1 MPQARAICKAS
12 TSATPRCIMRR
23 MRPREETITVGG
35 IGVHTWIGG
44 QGDPLLVLH
53 GAGGNR
59 GWTRWLDLVSERFT
73 VWAPTHPGFG
83 RSGDA
88 DWMDGID
95 DLARFHLWFIDAAG
109 LGRPHLLGHSIGGWT
124 AAEMA
129 AMSPGAINRLILVAP
144 VGLKPETG
152 EILDIFFYSPA
163 QLLAKTIHDPKT
175 VPEWDA
181 LYGTPPTPAQLEI
194 AERNREMTARLTWK
208 PYMHNPRLAHFLP
221 RVTNPALIVWGRE
234 DQIVPVE
241 CGEQYRRLLPNA
253 RLTVLEKC
261 SHLPPIEQPDA
272 FARLVLDFLGGES
285 RR

>member
-1 MPQARAICKAS
+1 M
-12 TSATPRCIMRR
+12 
-23 MRPREETITVGG
+23 
-35 IGVHTWIGG
+35 
-44 QGDPLLVLH
+44 L
-53 GAGGNR
+53 
-59 GWTRWLDLVSERFT
+59 F
-73 VWAPTHPGFG
+73 
-83 RSGDA
+83 RS
-88 DWMDGID
+88 
-95 DLARFHLWFIDAAG
+95 
-109 LGRPHLLGHSIGGWT
+109 
-124 AAEMA
+124 
-129 AMSPGAINRLILVAP
+129 V
-144 VGLKPETG
+144 
-152 EILDIFFYSPA
+152 
-163 QLLAKTIHDPKT
+163 HDPKT

-272 FARLVLDFLGGES
+272 CARLVLDFLGEHP